1 MDIVMPDPS
10 TPFGARVARR
20 LREEHVIWLTTVDA
34 SGAPQPT
41 PVWFLWDGDTV
52 LIYNR
57 NDARRIAH
65 VQRNP
70 RVALHFDGDKRGGDI
85 VVITGTAQLTPEDPP
100 ADQLPVYVD
109 KYRDHLRRLNY
120 TPESF
125 AAAYSVAMRV
135 RPRKIRG
142 H

>member
-1 MDIVMPDPS
+1 MDSVMPDLS

-20 LREEHVIWLTTVDA
+20 LREEHVIWLTT
-34 SGAPQPT
+34 
-41 PVWFLWDGDTV
+41 
-52 LIYNR
+52 
-57 NDARRIAH
+57 
-65 VQRNP
+65 
-70 RVALHFDGDKRGGDI
+70 
-85 VVITGTAQLTPEDPP
+85 TAQLTPGEPP
-100 ADQLPVYVD
+100 ADQVPAYVD

-135 RPRKIRG
+135 RPRKVRG